1 MAADAIQDL
10 VNNLGTI
17 ARSGTKQFMEALT
30 AGADIS
36 MIGQFG
42 VGFYSAYLVADR
54 VTVVSKSNDDEQYIW
69 ESSAGGTFT
78 LTEDE
83 DGEQLGRGT
92 KIILHLK
99 DEQTD
104 YLNESKIKEVVKKHS
119 EFISYPIYLHVL
131 KETEKEVPD
140 EDAEETKD
148 EEEDEEKKAKIE
160 EVSDD
165 EEEDKEKKKKT
176 KKVKESKIEEEELN
190 KTKPIWTR
198 NPQDITSEE
207 YGAFYKSLSK

>member
-1 MAADAIQDL
+1 
-10 VNNLGTI
+10 
-17 ARSGTKQFMEALT
+17 MEALT

-54 VTVVSKSNDDEQYIW
+54 VTVVSKNNDDEQYIW

-78 LTEDE
+78 LTQDE
-83 DGEQLGRGT
+83 EGEQLGRGT

-104 YLNESKIKEVVKKHS
+104 YLNEAKIKEVVKKHS

-140 EDAEETKD
+140 EDAEAEEANDD
-148 EEEDEEKKAKIE
+148 EDGEKKAKIE
-160 EVSDD
+160 EVDDD
-165 EEEDKEKKKKT
+165 EEEDKDKKKKT

-198 NPQDITSEE
+198 NPTDITSEE

>member
-1 MAADAIQDL
+1 LSDTFQDL

-54 VTVVSKSNDDEQYIW
+54 VTVVSKHNDDEQYIW

-78 LTEDE
+78 LEQDE
-83 DGEQLGRGT
+83 EGEQLGRGT

-99 DEQTD
+99 EEQSD
-104 YLNESKIKEVVKKHS
+104 YMWVA
-119 EFISYPIYLHVL
+119 SYTSCELRTVLLRMSYLL
-131 KETEKEVPD
+131 D
-140 EDAEETKD
+140 RF
-148 EEEDEEKKAKIE
+148 
-160 EVSDD
+160 
-165 EEEDKEKKKKT
+165 
-176 KKVKESKIEEEELN
+176 
-190 KTKPIWTR
+190 W
-198 NPQDITSEE
+198 
-207 YGAFYKSLSK
+207 

>member
-1 MAADAIQDL
+1 
-10 VNNLGTI
+10 
-17 ARSGTKQFMEALT
+17 MEALT

-42 VGFYSAYLVADR
+42 VGFYSAYLVADK
-54 VTVVSKSNDDEQYIW
+54 VTVISKHNDDEQYIW

-78 LTEDE
+78 LTQDESGED
-83 DGEQLGRGT
+83 LGRGS
-92 KIILHLK
+92 KMILHLK

-131 KETEKEVPD
+131 KETEKDVPD
-140 EDAEETKD
+140 EDAEEVKD

-160 EVSDD
+160 EVDDD

-198 NPQDITSEE
+198 NPADITSEE

>member
-1 MAADAIQDL
+1 
-10 VNNLGTI
+10 
-17 ARSGTKQFMEALT
+17 MEALT

-54 VTVVSKSNDDEQYIW
+54 VTVISKHNDDEQYIW

-78 LTEDE
+78 LTPDE
-83 DGEQLGRGT
+83 SGEQLGRGS

-119 EFISYPIYLHVL
+119 EFISYPIYLHVT

-140 EDAEETKD
+140 EDAAEEA
-148 EEEDEEKKAKIE
+148 EDDGEKKAKIE
-160 EVSDD
+160 EVDDDD
-165 EEEDKEKKKKT
+165 EEEEKEKKKKT

-198 NPQDITSEE
+198 NPADITSEE